1 MQHGDE
7 TYSSDCWNCS
17 FCQMD
22 LRLFVARR
30 MNLFSLIRM
39 YLNPTAPN
47 IPAYFFC
54 YAVIF
59 GYLLKWKFW
68 PFTRFHQLFC
78 VPIWVH
84 SPFEGNIM
92 WQSLSPKIIDLYK
105 VYWFSFYC
113 VKYLCDPV
121 KIVPELNTAMQ
132 TGSDICFEK
141 LCIYNTRISRASWFE
156 RFGLSC
162 SCANACPNVG

>member
-1 MQHGDE
+1 MGTKPTAPIVGTSH
-7 TYSSDCWNCS
+7 
-17 FCQMD
+17 
-22 LRLFVARR
+22 FVKWICAF
-30 MNLFSLIRM
+30 LWLGVWIFSVWYVCTCM
-39 YLNPTAPN
+39 NPTAPD
-47 IPAYFFC
+47 IPAYFIC

-92 WQSLSPKIIDLYK
+92 WQSLSRKIKDLYK
-105 VYWFSFYC
+105 FYWFSFYC

-132 TGSDICFEK
+132 TSSDICFEK